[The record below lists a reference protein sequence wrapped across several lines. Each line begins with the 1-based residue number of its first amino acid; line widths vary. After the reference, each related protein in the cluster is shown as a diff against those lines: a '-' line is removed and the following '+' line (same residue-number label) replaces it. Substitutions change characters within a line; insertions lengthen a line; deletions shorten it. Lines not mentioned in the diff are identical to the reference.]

1 MTGLHIALPDT
12 IKVSVSQRLVAYL
25 MLTKPRVVLMVMA
38 VTGVGFYM
46 GTVGPPE
53 WARLL
58 HLLIGTAL
66 AAGGTLALNGYA
78 EREQDALM
86 QRTQARP
93 LPDGRLQPR
102 AALRFGIALT
112 IGGLL
117 YLAYLAH
124 PLSALVTAVI
134 TGSYLFLYTPL
145 KLKTS
150 LCSIAGAIPGALPPV
165 AGWAAA
171 RGDVSGEVWVLFAM
185 MFLWQLPHSLAIAL
199 LYCEDYARAGF
210 RLLPVIHPDG
220 ESTNQQIVVNSLA
233 LWAVGLLPT
242 LVGLAGVV
250 YFVMAFVLGLI
261 FLGFGIALARS
272 RTLVAARRLMFASLF
287 YLPLAF
293 LCMAVDKV
301 SYL

>member
-1 MTGLHIALPDT
+1 MTGSHLALPDT
-12 IKVSVSQRLVAYL
+12 LKVSIAQRLVAYL

-46 GTVGPPE
+46 GTIGQPDWVC
-53 WARLL
+53 LV

-66 AAGGTLALNGYA
+66 VAGGTLALNGYV

-86 QRTQARP
+86 HRTQARP

-102 AALRFGIALT
+102 AALRFGMALT

-124 PLSALVTAVI
+124 PLSALVTAAI
-134 TGSYLFLYTPL
+134 TGIYLFLYTPL

-150 LCSIAGAIPGALPPV
+150 LCSIVGAIPGALPPV
-165 AGWAAA
+165 VGWAAA
-171 RGDVSGEVWVLFAM
+171 RGDVHGEVWVLFAM

-199 LYCEDYARAGF
+199 LYREDYSRAGF

-220 ESTNQQIVVNSLA
+220 ASTSQQIVVNSLA

-242 LVGLAGVV
+242 LVGLAGVL
-250 YFVMAFVLGLI
+250 YFAIAFVLGLV

-272 RTLVAARRLMFASLF
+272 HTLAAARRLMFASLV
-287 YLPLAF
+287 YLPVAF
-293 LCMAVDKV
+293 FLIALDKL
-301 SYL
+301 Y